1 MVQKWQTVGTFGHGI
16 AKVPGR
22 EFFWP
27 LGCIALGDSANIIDL
42 ADLVARSSN
51 MC

>member
-1 MVQKWQTVGTFGHGI
+1 MELTTGMLCMVQKWQTVGTFGHGI

-42 ADLVARSSN
+42 IL
-51 MC
+51 